1 MTSYQRRPE
10 LGTPG
15 VDEAIHLLGG
25 ELVDE
30 MAQSLRSLF
39 AGSDRS
45 PFVRMST
52 GIQLF
57 LIRSVTDPLWG
68 AFVSRTDYLAR
79 DSDMLKTMTQHLIA
93 ARKQGD
99 LHFIDI
105 EAAISLLVG
114 TLLEAI
120 RHLVKSGQRSRS
132 YVEDLNVMILCGL
145 GVEPDAA
152 RQAARERATFI
163 RGMAPE
169 RLSWWRDP
177 WQ

>member
-39 AGSDRS
+39 AGSDQS
-45 PFVRMST
+45 SFVRIGNT
-52 GIQLF
+52 
-57 LIRSVTDPLWG
+57 
-68 AFVSRTDYLAR
+68 A
-79 DSDMLKTMTQHLIA
+79 
-93 ARKQGD
+93 
-99 LHFIDI
+99 
-105 EAAISLLVG
+105 
-114 TLLEAI
+114 
-120 RHLVKSGQRSRS
+120 KSGQRSRS
-132 YVEDLNVMILCGL
+132 YVEDLSVMILCGL
-145 GVEPDAA
+145 GVEPKAA